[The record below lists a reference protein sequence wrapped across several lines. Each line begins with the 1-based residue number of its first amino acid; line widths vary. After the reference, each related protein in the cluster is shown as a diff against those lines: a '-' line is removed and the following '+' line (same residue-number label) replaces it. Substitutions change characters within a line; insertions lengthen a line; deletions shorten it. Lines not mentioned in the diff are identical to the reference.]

1 MIIGTHATLYC
12 GDDISRIENYEQAM
26 NDKDFTWD
34 CHHRAEI
41 SDDGSTTS
49 VDELMKNG
57 LYYNRPASELIFLRH
72 DEHAR
77 LHSSHM
83 SEERRES
90 IRKASTGRKN
100 PNAIAAMRKASIGR
114 VKTAEE
120 LRRNS
125 EAHKG
130 NKYRLGKH
138 HTEEAKRKISMA
150 LSGKPGW
157 NKGRKWSEEARKK
170 MSEGQRRRRERERL
184 SAEQHT

>member
-1 MIIGTHATLYC
+1 MIRGTHATLYC
-12 GDDISRIENYEQAM
+12 GDDISSIENYNKAIADEV
-26 NDKDFTWD
+26 FTWD

-49 VDELMKNG
+49 VSLLMERG

-77 LHSSHM
+77 LHSAHM
-83 SEERRES
+83 SAETRER
-90 IRKASTGRKN
+90 IRKANIGRKN

-120 LRRNS
+120 LRRNR
-125 EAHKG
+125 EAHIG

-138 HTEEAKRKISMA
+138 HTEETKRKISKA
-150 LSGKPGW
+150 LTGRPGT
-157 NKGRKWSEEARKK
+157 NRGRKWSEEARKK
-170 MSEGQRRRRERERL
+170 MSEGQLRRRERERL
-184 SAEQHT
+184 AKSHT